1 MLGESLVGTAEV
13 DITCIKSKA
22 DITYVKSK
30 ADIAYVNATT
40 DILLDYDSKNRE
52 FYGDDGESI
61 SVSDAFT
68 KTVLYSRIF
77 TDSITVVD
85 DPSIGQIHKPYP
97 TDSASVADELAIQF
111 NLSLTDSLSSSDAF
125 VWTIGKNFTESVS
138 TGDTPGIGKIYHENP
153 TESITVSDTPG
164 IGAIHLVNPTDSITV
179 SDAVSYMH
187 DGMLNTNMLNT
198 RLISVGSVEVEGD
211 DVQITLT

>member
-1 MLGESLVGTAEV
+1 MLGNFTVGNAEAV
-13 DITCIKSKA
+13 
-22 DITYVKSK
+22 ITYVKPDTIVDYVDPTV
-30 ADIAYVNATT
+30 DIV
-40 DILLDYDSKNRE
+40 LDYDSKNKE
-52 FYGDDGESI
+52 FHGDDGESI
-61 SVSDAFT
+61 SVSDTFT
-68 KTVLYSRIF
+68 KTVLFRKAF

-97 TDSASVADELAIQF
+97 TDSANVADELAIQF

-125 VWTIGKNFTESVS
+125 VWTIGKNFTESVNA
-138 TGDTPGIGKIYHENP
+138 GDTPSIGQIYHENP
-153 TESITVSDTPG
+153 TDGVTVSGTPG
-164 IGAIHLVNPTDSITV
+164 IGQIYHENPTDGITA

-198 RLISVGSVEVEGD
+198 RLISVGSLEVEGD

>member
-1 MLGESLVGTAEV
+1 MLGSALVGTAE
-13 DITCIKSKA
+13 A

-30 ADIAYVNATT
+30 TDITYVNATT
-40 DILLDYDSKNRE
+40 DILLDYDSKNKE
-52 FYGDDGESI
+52 FHGEDGETVTLSE
-61 SVSDAFT
+61 AFT
-68 KTVLYSRIF
+68 KTVVYSRTF

-97 TDSASVADELAIQF
+97 TDSASVADELALQF

-125 VWTIGKNFTESVS
+125 VWTIGKNFTESVNA
-138 TGDTPGIGKIYHENP
+138 GDTPSIGQIHHENP
-153 TESITVSDTPG
+153 TDGVTASDTPG
-164 IGAIHLVNPTDSITV
+164 IGAIHHVNPTDSIAA

-198 RLISVGSVEVEGD
+198 RLISVGSLAVEGD
-211 DVQITLT
+211 DVQVTHIVG

>member
-1 MLGESLVGTAEV
+1 MLGEALVGTVE
-13 DITCIKSKA
+13 A

-40 DILLDYDSKNRE
+40 DILLDYDSKNKE
-52 FYGDDGESI
+52 FLGDDGESI
-61 SVSDAFT
+61 SVSDAFSR
-68 KTVLYSRIF
+68 TVIYSRTF
-77 TDSITVVD
+77 TDSIEVVD

-97 TDSASVADELAIQF
+97 IDSASVADELAIQF
-111 NLSLTDSLSSSDAF
+111 NLSLTDSLSSSDTF
-125 VWTIGKNFTESVS
+125 IWTAGKNFTDSVS

-153 TESITVSDTPG
+153 TDGVTVSGTPG
-164 IGAIHLVNPTDSITV
+164 IGQIYHENPTDGITA

-198 RLISVGSVEVEGD
+198 RLISVGSLEVQGE
-211 DVQITLT
+211 DVQVTLT

>member
-1 MLGESLVGTAEV
+1 MLGESLVGTAE
-13 DITCIKSKA
+13 A

-40 DILLDYDSKNRE
+40 DILLDYDSKNKE
-52 FYGDDGESI
+52 FLGDDGESI
-61 SVSDAFT
+61 SVSDAFSR
-68 KTVLYSRIF
+68 TVIYSRTF
-77 TDSITVVD
+77 TDSIEVVD

-97 TDSASVADELAIQF
+97 IDSASVADELAIQF

-138 TGDTPGIGKIYHENP
+138 AGDTPSIGKIYHENP
-153 TESITVSDTPG
+153 TDGVTVSGTPG
-164 IGAIHLVNPTDSITV
+164 IGQIYHENPTDGITA

-198 RLISVGSVEVEGD
+198 RLISVGSLEVQGE
-211 DVQITLT
+211 DVQVTLT

>member
-1 MLGESLVGTAEV
+1 MLGNFTVGNAEAV
-13 DITCIKSKA
+13 
-22 DITYVKSK
+22 ITYVKPDTTVDYVDPSV
-30 ADIAYVNATT
+30 DIV
-40 DILLDYDSKNRE
+40 LDYDSKNKE
-52 FYGDDGESI
+52 FHGDDGESI
-61 SVSDAFT
+61 SVSDTLT
-68 KTVLYSRIF
+68 KTVLFRKEF
-77 TDSITVVD
+77 TDSITGVD
-85 DPSIGQIHKPYP
+85 DPAIGQKNKPYP
-97 TDSASVADELAIQF
+97 IDSASVADELAIQF

-138 TGDTPGIGKIYHENP
+138 AGDTPSIGQIYRENP

-179 SDAVSYMH
+179 SDAVSYMY

>member
-1 MLGESLVGTAEV
+1 MLGEALVGTAE
-13 DITCIKSKA
+13 A

-40 DILLDYDSKNRE
+40 DILLDYDSKNKE
-52 FYGDDGESI
+52 FLGDDGESI

-68 KTVLYSRIF
+68 KTVLYNRTF

-97 TDSASVADELAIQF
+97 IDSASVADELAIQF

-138 TGDTPGIGKIYHENP
+138 TGDTPSIGKIYHENP
-153 TESITVSDTPG
+153 TDGVTVSGTPG
-164 IGAIHLVNPTDSITV
+164 IGQIYHENPTDGITA

-198 RLISVGSVEVEGD
+198 RLISVGSLEVQGE
-211 DVQITLT
+211 DVQVTLT

>member
-1 MLGESLVGTAEV
+1 MLGEALVGTAE
-13 DITCIKSKA
+13 A

-40 DILLDYDSKNRE
+40 DILLDYDSKNKE
-52 FYGDDGESI
+52 FLGDDGESI

-68 KTVLYSRIF
+68 KTVLYNRTF

-85 DPSIGQIHKPYP
+85 DPSIGQIHKEYP
-97 TDSASVADELAIQF
+97 DNSVSIGDELALQF

-138 TGDTPGIGKIYHENP
+138 AGDTPSIGKIYHENP
-153 TESITVSDTPG
+153 TDGVTVSGTPG
-164 IGAIHLVNPTDSITV
+164 IGQIYHENPTDGITA

-198 RLISVGSVEVEGD
+198 RLISVGSLETEGD

>member
-1 MLGESLVGTAEV
+1 MLGNFTVGNAEAV
-13 DITCIKSKA
+13 
-22 DITYVKSK
+22 ITYVKPDTTVDYVDPSV
-30 ADIAYVNATT
+30 DIV
-40 DILLDYDSKNRE
+40 LDYDSKNKE
-52 FYGDDGESI
+52 FHGDDGESI
-61 SVSDAFT
+61 SVSDTFT
-68 KTVLYSRIF
+68 KTVLYSRTF
-77 TDSITVVD
+77 TDSIEVVD

-97 TDSASVADELAIQF
+97 IDSASVADELAIQF

-138 TGDTPGIGKIYHENP
+138 AGDTPSIGQIYRENP

-198 RLISVGSVEVEGD
+198 RLISVGSVEVERD

>member
-1 MLGESLVGTAEV
+1 MLGESLVGTAE
-13 DITCIKSKA
+13 A

-40 DILLDYDSKNRE
+40 DILLDYDSKNKE
-52 FYGDDGESI
+52 FHGDDGESI

-68 KTVLYSRIF
+68 KTVLYNRTF

-97 TDSASVADELAIQF
+97 IDSASVADELAIQF

-125 VWTIGKNFTESVS
+125 VWTIGKNFTESVNA
-138 TGDTPGIGKIYHENP
+138 GDTPSIGQIYHENP
-153 TESITVSDTPG
+153 TDGVTVSGTPG
-164 IGAIHLVNPTDSITV
+164 IGQIYHENPTDGITA

-198 RLISVGSVEVEGD
+198 RLISVGSVEIEGD
-211 DVQITLT
+211 DVQVTLT

>member
-1 MLGESLVGTAEV
+1 MLGEALVGTAE
-13 DITCIKSKA
+13 A

-52 FYGDDGESI
+52 FLGDDGESI
-61 SVSDAFT
+61 SVSDTFT

-153 TESITVSDTPG
+153 TDGVT
-164 IGAIHLVNPTDSITV
+164 A

>member
-1 MLGESLVGTAEV
+1 MLGEALVGTAE
-13 DITCIKSKA
+13 A

-40 DILLDYDSKNRE
+40 DILLDYDSKNKE
-52 FYGDDGESI
+52 FLGDDGESI

-68 KTVLYSRIF
+68 KTVLYNRTF

-97 TDSASVADELAIQF
+97 IDSASVADELAIQF

-125 VWTIGKNFTESVS
+125 VWTIGKTLQSLLVRVIHQVS
-138 TGDTPGIGKIYHENP
+138 EKYIMK
-153 TESITVSDTPG
+153 
-164 IGAIHLVNPTDSITV
+164 
-179 SDAVSYMH
+179 
-187 DGMLNTNMLNT
+187 T
-198 RLISVGSVEVEGD
+198 R
-211 DVQITLT
+211 QMA

>member
-1 MLGESLVGTAEV
+1 MLGEALVGTAE
-13 DITCIKSKA
+13 A

-40 DILLDYDSKNRE
+40 DILLDYDSKNKE
-52 FYGDDGESI
+52 FLGDDGESI

-68 KTVLYSRIF
+68 KTVLYNRTF

-97 TDSASVADELAIQF
+97 IDSASVADELAIQF

-125 VWTIGKNFTESVS
+125 VWTIGKNFTESVNA
-138 TGDTPGIGKIYHENP
+138 GDTPSIGQIYHENP
-153 TESITVSDTPG
+153 TDGVTVSGTPG
-164 IGAIHLVNPTDSITV
+164 IGQIYHENPTDGITA

-198 RLISVGSVEVEGD
+198 RLISVGSLEVQGE
-211 DVQITLT
+211 DVQVTLT

>member
-1 MLGESLVGTAEV
+1 MLGESLVGTAE
-13 DITCIKSKA
+13 A

-68 KTVLYSRIF
+68 KTVLYNRTF

-97 TDSASVADELAIQF
+97 IDSASVADELALQF

-125 VWTIGKNFTESVS
+125 VWTVGKNFTDSVNA
-138 TGDTPGIGKIYHENP
+138 GDTPSIGQIYHENP
-153 TESITVSDTPG
+153 TDGVTVSGTPG
-164 IGAIHLVNPTDSITV
+164 IGQIYHENPTDGITA

-198 RLISVGSVEVEGD
+198 RLISVGSLEVEGD

>member
-1 MLGESLVGTAEV
+1 MLGEALVGTAE
-13 DITCIKSKA
+13 A

-40 DILLDYDSKNRE
+40 DILLDYDSKNKE
-52 FYGDDGESI
+52 FLGDDGESI

-68 KTVLYSRIF
+68 KTVLYNRTF

-97 TDSASVADELAIQF
+97 IDSASVADELAIQF
-111 NLSLTDSLSSSDAF
+111 NLSLTDSLSSSDTF
-125 VWTIGKNFTESVS
+125 IWTAGKNFTDSVS

-153 TESITVSDTPG
+153 TDGVTVSGTPG
-164 IGAIHLVNPTDSITV
+164 IGQIYHENPTDGITA

-198 RLISVGSVEVEGD
+198 RLISVGSVEIEGD
-211 DVQITLT
+211 DVQVTLT

>member
-1 MLGESLVGTAEV
+1 MLGNFTVGNAEAV
-13 DITCIKSKA
+13 
-22 DITYVKSK
+22 ITYVKPDTTVDYVDPSV
-30 ADIAYVNATT
+30 DIV
-40 DILLDYDSKNRE
+40 LDYDSKNKE
-52 FYGDDGESI
+52 FHGDDGESI
-61 SVSDAFT
+61 SVSDTLT
-68 KTVLYSRIF
+68 KTVLFRKEF

-97 TDSASVADELAIQF
+97 IDSASVADELAIQF

-138 TGDTPGIGKIYHENP
+138 AGDTPSIGQIYRENP

-179 SDAVSYMH
+179 SDAVSYMY